1 MLRKT
6 TRREKRAAARLTKM
20 MRRSLGKWGRAE
32 RPSRAL
38 PDVSTL
44 DRQATEVNCSHYL
57 EMIPYHSSQPV
68 SPILN
73 PVVESWAS

>member
-44 DRQATEVNCSHYL
+44 DRQATEVNNTKTRSRVL
-57 EMIPYHSSQPV
+57 GVLRTEISQ
-68 SPILN
+68 
-73 PVVESWAS
+73 

>member
-32 RPSRAL
+32 RPSLAL

-44 DRQATEVNCSHYL
+44 DRQATEVN
-57 EMIPYHSSQPV
+57 
-68 SPILN
+68 
-73 PVVESWAS
+73 